1 MVGVGYEWE
10 DRQVSGAETL
20 LLARLEIGGRLTL
33 IALHLCSATIWQDVP
48 QAHGLDMSEG
58 E

>member
-1 MVGVGYEWE
+1 MGYEWE

-20 LLARLEIGGRLTL
+20 LLAKLEIGGRLTL

-48 QAHGLDMSEG
+48 QAHGLDMSE
-58 E
+58 EE